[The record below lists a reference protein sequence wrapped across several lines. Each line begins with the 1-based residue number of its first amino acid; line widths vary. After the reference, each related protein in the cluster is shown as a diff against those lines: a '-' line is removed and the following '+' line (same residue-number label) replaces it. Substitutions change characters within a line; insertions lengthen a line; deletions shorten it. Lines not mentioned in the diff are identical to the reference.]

1 MKNRIPF
8 DSGMNSG
15 ACRSSSN
22 SFHRCSGGIVRSAL
36 VGVIFLGALLALLWM
51 AFFRFAM
58 ERELMVRTGFATS
71 IERLFC
77 NPMSGR
83 MRADAITFRNP
94 KGFPDTEFMRLSEVD
109 LAIKPLTIRSNLI
122 SVPELALVV
131 DQLSLV
137 VTHTGQMNTR
147 VFSDALDG
155 ANESESDHPSDRPT
169 QEFEIEHL
177 SITIKEVDIEDL
189 RSGTLFVRRYR
200 PGVHREF
207 RNVTDFDEVVRT
219 LLGDLLQAGLGSY
232 APGVLAVIPS
242 RLAGPAGPVFLQ
254 GDERLK
260 ATMDSVIELL
270 KNRFETAPEDP

>member
-1 MKNRIPF
+1 MKHGIPF

-15 ACRSSSN
+15 AGRSSSN
-22 SFHRCSGGIVRSAL
+22 SSHRCSGGIIRSAL
-36 VGVIFLGALLALLWM
+36 VGVIFLGALLVLLWM

-77 NPMSGR
+77 NPLSGR

-94 KGFPDTEFMRLSEVD
+94 VGFPDTEFMRLSEVD
-109 LAIKPLTIRSNLI
+109 LAIKPLTIRSDRV

-155 ANESESDHPSDRPT
+155 ANESGSDHPPDRPA
-169 QEFEIEHL
+169 QEFEIGHL

-207 RNVTDFDEVVRT
+207 RNVTDLDEVVRT

-260 ATMDSVIELL
+260 ATMDSVMELL
-270 KNRFETAPEDP
+270 KNRFETAPEAP